1 MEAKQKILGIAED
14 MFAEKGINN
23 SHLQDIASRAGIS
36 KKTIYKHFENKN
48 DLVVGVLSGLAFRL
62 NTAINE
68 IKDSNLNTPYKLA
81 HLIFIVKN
89 NVKIVT
95 PVFVNDIMATMYDQA
110 KNLVDN
116 YVRFSV
122 FERFK
127 SLLEE
132 GVEEGTVM
140 PNMSVEAVVVLYKDA
155 IMNFLTLSV
164 EQNVPE
170 GFLEVPPVQNFVR
183 SLIPIFRG
191 VLSQKGTEYF
201 KEALIEL
208 NLAE

>member
-1 MEAKQKILGIAED
+1 MEAKQKILGIAEE
-14 MFAEKGINN
+14 MFAEKGISN

-81 HLIFIVKN
+81 HLISIIKN
-89 NVKIVT
+89 NVSVVT
-95 PVFVNDIMATMYDQA
+95 PVFVNDVMETMYDQA
-110 KNLVDN
+110 KNMVDN
-116 YVRFSV
+116 YVKFSV

-127 SLLEE
+127 GLIEE
-132 GVEEGTVM
+132 GLEEGTVI

-155 IMNFLTLSV
+155 IMNFLTLRI

-170 GFLEVPPVQNFVR
+170 GFLEVSPLQNFVR

-191 VLSQKGTEYF
+191 ILSQKGTEYF
-201 KEALIEL
+201 KEALAEL